1 MRRYIPCFLA
11 AAAIMLTGC
20 SGRKNQSE
28 APAAPPEPTKSAP
41 LKVGFIT
48 DTAGLSD
55 RSFNET
61 AWQGVQEAAQSIH
74 METRALESR
83 TVTDY
88 ESNVRLMA
96 QQGYDLIITMGYL
109 YDDPVRRAAR
119 EFPNISF
126 AIADG
131 SVDGL
136 PNVVSLQFREEEGS
150 FLAGMLAAGMAPSG
164 IIGFV
169 GGQSIPIIKRFEVGY
184 RAGAW
189 YQNRKIKVLAS
200 YTGSWE
206 DPGAGK
212 EQALSQ
218 FERGAAVVFHAAGKT
233 GLGVIE
239 AARAKGPGHY
249 AIGVDADQ
257 DNLAPGFVLTSMMKR
272 MDVAVKEIIKD
283 KAEGRFTNGIKRLGV
298 REGGLQLSAM
308 QHTRDKIP
316 ADLLKQIDEA
326 RAAIADGRIKPPADE
341 EGWKRFTAAVSGAQ

>member
-11 AAAIMLTGC
+11 VAAVLLTGC
-20 SGRKNQSE
+20 SGRKTEPGQTGVKP
-28 APAAPPEPTKSAP
+28 APTGSAQ
-41 LKVGFIT
+41 LKVGFIS

-61 AWQGVQEAAQSIH
+61 AWQGVQDASKEIPIT
-74 METRALESR
+74 MRALESR

-109 YDDPVRRAAR
+109 YDDPVRRVAR
-119 EFPNISF
+119 EFPKISF

-136 PNVVSLQFREEEGS
+136 PNVASLQFREEEGS
-150 FLAGMLAAGMAPSG
+150 FLAGMLAAGMAPG
-164 IIGFV
+164 GVIGFV

-189 YQNRKIKVLAS
+189 YQNRKTKVLVS

-218 FERGAAVVFHAAGKT
+218 FERGARVVFHAAGKT

-239 AARAKGPGHY
+239 AARTRGPGHY

-257 DNLAPGFVLTSMMKR
+257 DGLAPGFVLSSMMKR

-283 KAEGRFTNGIKRLGV
+283 KAAGRFTNGIRRLGV
-298 REGGLQLSAM
+298 REGGVQLSDM
-308 QHTRDKIP
+308 KYTRDKIP
-316 ADLLKQIDEA
+316 AELLQQIDAA
-326 RAAIADGRIKPPADE
+326 RRAIADGKIKPPSDE
-341 EGWKRFTAAVSGAQ
+341 EGLKRFMAANAGEN